1 MMPSIA
7 PNQTQCNKSSLSV
20 IENFKMMLRELEY
33 DEDKESLA
41 ANPLLGLFFFILAP
55 IFLSGSRLLFLIL
68 SIFSSGYFAK
78 CWQLQT
84 TSAFINSPDYS
95 LNQKRQSLRMRKQSW
110 IYWYRTSSTTP
121 RMMTLR
127 SPKVCEIPGGK
138 WNNSNKSISAELHQ

>member
-33 DEDKESLA
+33 DEDKESQA

-78 CWQLQT
+78 C
-84 TSAFINSPDYS
+84 
-95 LNQKRQSLRMRKQSW
+95 
-110 IYWYRTSSTTP
+110 
-121 RMMTLR
+121 
-127 SPKVCEIPGGK
+127 
-138 WNNSNKSISAELHQ
+138 